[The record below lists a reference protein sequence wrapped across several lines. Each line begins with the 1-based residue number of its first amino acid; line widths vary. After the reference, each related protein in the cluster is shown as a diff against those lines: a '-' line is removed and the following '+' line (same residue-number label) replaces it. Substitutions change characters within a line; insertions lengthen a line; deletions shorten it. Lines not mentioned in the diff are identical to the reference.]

1 MPALTLDQVQQEVFE
16 SIKTVAGI
24 PKKSKKPKFSL
35 DTSLEEL
42 GFDSLEIVELQL
54 ELEDRFKI
62 NIPDKTMQRL
72 YPLPSD
78 VSNEMMRRPGEVK
91 YGKVRDLVEYVYRR
105 SRKTA
110 AELKSKL

>member
-1 MPALTLDQVQQEVFE
+1 LQHLAK
-16 SIKTVAGI
+16 I
-24 PKKSKKPKFSL
+24 KKSDK
-35 DTSLEEL
+35 
-42 GFDSLEIVELQL
+42 I
-54 ELEDRFKI
+54 KI